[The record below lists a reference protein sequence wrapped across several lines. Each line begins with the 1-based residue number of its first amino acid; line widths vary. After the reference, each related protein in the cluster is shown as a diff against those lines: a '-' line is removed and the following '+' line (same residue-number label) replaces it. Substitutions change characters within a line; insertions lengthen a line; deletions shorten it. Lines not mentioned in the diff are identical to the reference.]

1 VSLILEMMKYPIK
14 TVHGHSHS
22 DLENLLEDSCDAFND
37 FINIDQISMGGWS
50 NINIR
55 GNTSGYDFVLK
66 LPKTTIEFKHN
77 PYEKLYKIDL
87 YFSRLDLAAHPIEI
101 GRLSDSIG
109 TPFYLVEYV
118 DGTTHNEVAE
128 ASEDELLSLKESLR
142 ILKEQKPSGLPRYES
157 PSDYLIA
164 NHKQVENHVWLSK
177 ASMQTQSLLEK
188 YDFLF
193 PRVKNMTDILGYWS
207 GEVMHGDLWIPN
219 VVFRSEQNALLLDF
233 EVCAFGDSHY
243 DLASLLEVHMNIT
256 TENIPSLIQYEDID
270 MVNSLR
276 PLVLSYVI
284 DWSLERLLSMES
296 GIIEPNLNTKE
307 IRTIILG
314 YVEEKIDRLRSLL
327 H

>member
-1 VSLILEMMKYPIK
+1 MMKYPIK

-22 DLENLLEDSCDAFND
+22 DLENLLEDSCNAFDD
-37 FINIDQISMGGWS
+37 FINLDQISMGGWS

-55 GNTSGYDFVLK
+55 GKSSGFDFVLK

-77 PYEKLYKIDL
+77 PYEKLYKLAL
-87 YFSRLDLAAHPIEI
+87 YFSRLDIAAHPIEI

-118 DGTTHNEVAE
+118 NGTSYTEVTD
-128 ASEDELLSLKESLR
+128 ASEVDLLSLKESLR
-142 ILKEQKPSGLPRYES
+142 ILKEQRHSELPIYES

-164 NHKQVENHVWLSK
+164 NHEQVEDHVWLSK
-177 ASMQTQSLLEK
+177 ASMQTQSLLDK
-188 YDFLF
+188 YDQLF

-233 EVCAFGDSHY
+233 EACACGDSRY
-243 DLASLLEVHMNIT
+243 DLSSLLEVHMNTAI
-256 TENIPSLIQYEDID
+256 ENIPSLIQYEDID

-296 GIIEPNLNTKE
+296 GIIEPNLNTNE
-307 IRTIILG
+307 IRTMILG
-314 YVEEKIDRLRSLL
+314 YAEEKINRLRSLL

>member
-1 VSLILEMMKYPIK
+1 MMKYPIK

-164 NHKQVENHVWLSK
+164 NHEQVENHVWLSK
-177 ASMQTQSLLEK
+177 ASVQTQSLLDK
-188 YDFLF
+188 YDLLF

-233 EVCAFGDSHY
+233 EVCAFGDSRY
-243 DLASLLEVHMNIT
+243 DLASLLEVHMNTT